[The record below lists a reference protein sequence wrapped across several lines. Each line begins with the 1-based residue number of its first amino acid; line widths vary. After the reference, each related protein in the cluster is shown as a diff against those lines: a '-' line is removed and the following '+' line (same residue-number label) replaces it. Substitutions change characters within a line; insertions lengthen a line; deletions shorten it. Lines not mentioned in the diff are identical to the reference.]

1 MGASFSLSND
11 IYKKQVMESERKTN
25 LRCTVWPKIFNS
37 YNSLSRRRYN
47 LCSHTLL
54 VLQFLINSSLFNVL
68 IFFTKNTKSLTL
80 FKNSVS
86 KLFESEQR
94 YYCDY
99 STIYSIWFFLSW
111 VTEIYIYLIQCNID
125 DRWHVVMF
133 GLANDSLKAI
143 INIFFRY
150 VWFSVLR
157 QLISRVMLHQVF
169 RLS

>member
-25 LRCTVWPKIFNS
+25 LRWTVWPKIFNS

-54 VLQFLINSSLFNVL
+54 VLQFRINSSLFTVL
-68 IFFTKNTKSLTL
+68 IFLQRIQNPLLYSR
-80 FKNSVS
+80 NSVS

-111 VTEIYIYLIQCNID
+111 VTEIYIYLIQCNVD

-150 VWFSVLR
+150 VWFSVFR
-157 QLISRVMLHQVF
+157 QLISRVMLHKVF